1 MTVCL
6 VLPFHA
12 GAQYDRGVNHDR
24 ARALSEGGNR
34 ISATTSANDPGGA
47 SSPADPAGQSD
58 RDVAP
63 DWLGAGEYSALA
75 ATSAAAIAAAAWAGR
90 GDKDAADGAAT
101 DAMRSALS
109 SLPGSAVVI
118 IGEGE
123 KDDAP
128 MLYNGEEVGAG
139 GGGHRYHIAVD
150 PLECTNFCAAGL
162 PGALATIAFSE
173 EDCMWSPGPA
183 FYMEKLVVPPAAREA
198 IAIEEGP
205 EQNLRRVAEALGKPI
220 EEMRVVILDKP
231 RHESLIEE
239 LRSLGARVATPAE
252 GDVAGSLEV
261 LLPDGGADVCLG
273 IGGTPEGIMTACAA
287 RSLGGGMQIR
297 LAPQADEEREAV
309 AGAGLDAE
317 RVYNRDEIVSGDSLF
332 VATGVTGGTLLRGP
346 WRSDSA
352 ILTESIVIGAGR
364 VQRVVENTFG

>member
-1 MTVCL
+1 M
-6 VLPFHA
+6 
-12 GAQYDRGVNHDR
+12 
-24 ARALSEGGNR
+24 
-34 ISATTSANDPGGA
+34 SATTSANDPGGA
-47 SSPADPAGQSD
+47 SSPADPAGQND

-109 SLPGSAVVI
+109 SLPGSAVVV

-239 LRSLGARVATPAE
+239 LRSLGALVATPAE

-332 VATGVTGGTLLRGP
+332 VATGVTSGTLLRGP

>member
-1 MTVCL
+1 M
-6 VLPFHA
+6 
-12 GAQYDRGVNHDR
+12 
-24 ARALSEGGNR
+24 
-34 ISATTSANDPGGA
+34 
-47 SSPADPAGQSD
+47 
-58 RDVAP
+58 AP
-63 DWLGAGEYSALA
+63 DWLGAGEASAHA
-75 ATSAAAIAAAAWAGR
+75 ATRAAAIAAADWVGR

-109 SLPGSAVVI
+109 SLPGSAVVV

-162 PGALATIAFSE
+162 PGALATIAFAE
-173 EDCMWSPGPA
+173 EGHMWSPGPA

-198 IAIEEGP
+198 IAIEDGP
-205 EQNLRRVAEALGKPI
+205 EANLRRVAEALDKPV

-231 RHESLIEE
+231 RHEELIDE
-239 LRSLGARVATPAE
+239 LRGLGARVATPAE

-273 IGGTPEGIMTACAA
+273 VGGTPEGIMTACAV

-297 LAPQADEEREAV
+297 LAPQKDEEKEAV
-309 AGAGLDAE
+309 AEAGLDTE
-317 RVYNRDEIVSGDSLF
+317 RIYNRDEIVSGDSFF
-332 VATGVTGGTLLRGP
+332 VATGVTSGTLLRGP
-346 WRSDSA
+346 WRSGGA

-364 VQRVVENTFG
+364 VRRVVENSYE

>member
-1 MTVCL
+1 M
-6 VLPFHA
+6 PFHA
-12 GAQYDRGVNHDR
+12 RAQYDRHVNEDG
-24 ARALSEGGNR
+24 ASALSEGGNR
-34 ISATTSANDPGGA
+34 ISATTTGNGPGG
-47 SSPADPAGQSD
+47 SSQGDQGI
-58 RDVAP
+58 AP
-63 DWLGAGEYSALA
+63 DWLGAGEASAQA
-75 ATSAAAIAAAAWAGR
+75 ATRAAAIAAAEWAGR
-90 GDKDAADGAAT
+90 GDKDAADAAAT
-101 DAMRSALS
+101 DAMRSTLS

-128 MLYNGEEVGAG
+128 MLYNGEEVGG
-139 GGGHRYHIAVD
+139 GGAGHRYHIAVD

-183 FYMEKLVVPPAAREA
+183 FYMDKLVVPPAARDV

-205 EQNLRRVAEALGKPI
+205 EPNLRRVAEALGKSV
-220 EEMRVVILDKP
+220 EELRVVILDKP
-231 RHESLIEE
+231 RHEDLIEE

-261 LLPDGGADVCLG
+261 LLPDGDADVCLG

-297 LAPQADEEREAV
+297 LAPQGDEEKEAV
-309 AGAGLDAE
+309 AEAGLDTE
-317 RVYNRDEIVSGDSLF
+317 RVYNRDEIVSGDSFF

-346 WRSDSA
+346 WRSQDA
-352 ILTESIVIGAGR
+352 ILTESIVIGRGSVR
-364 VQRVVENTFG
+364 RIVENSYE